1 MNRLLVPGA
10 AAGDVTV
17 DGPRFHYLSRVL
29 RLAAGD
35 ALEVFDGQ
43 GHAFDAKLL
52 DVGETSARLSL
63 GPSRVAPSAR
73 AITVVQGLPK
83 GDKLELV
90 LQKGTELGVAAFAPA
105 ACARS
110 VVKLDAKAAASRVT
124 RWQKI
129 VEEAARQCGRADVPR
144 VAEPSPLAAVVA
156 ALPEGTAVFVLD
168 EAERAVTLSQAF
180 ASLEGARTPV
190 ALVIGPEGGLDRA
203 EVDALTARG
212 ATPVTLGR
220 LVLRTETAALA
231 AVSVLRH
238 LDGELG

>member
-10 AAGDVTV
+10 AEGDVTV

-52 DVGETSARLSL
+52 TVGETSARLAL
-63 GPSRVAPSAR
+63 GPSRVAPTAR

-129 VEEAARQCGRADVPR
+129 VEEAARQCGRADVPH
-144 VAEPSPLAAVVA
+144 VAEPAPLAAAVA
-156 ALPEGTAVFVLD
+156 QLAPGTALFVLD
-168 EAERAVTLSQAF
+168 EAERAVSLSQAF
-180 ASLEGARTPV
+180 AALEGDRTPV

-203 EVDALTARG
+203 EVDALAARG

>member
-1 MNRLLVPGA
+1 VNRLLVPGA
-10 AAGDVTV
+10 EKGDVTV
-17 DGPRFHYLSRVL
+17 EGPRFHYLSRVL
-29 RLAAGD
+29 RLEAGD

-43 GHAFDAKLL
+43 GRAFDARLVS
-52 DVGETSARLSL
+52 VGETSARLSL
-63 GPSRVAPSAR
+63 GPARDAPRAR

-110 VVKLDAKAAASRVT
+110 VVKLDAKAAAARVT
-124 RWQKI
+124 RWRKV
-129 VEEAARQCGRADVPR
+129 VEEAARQCGRADVPK
-144 VAEPSPLAAVVA
+144 VEEPASLAAVAA

-168 EAERAVTLSQAF
+168 EEARAVTLSQAF
-180 ASLEGARTPV
+180 ATLEGARTPV
-190 ALVIGPEGGLDRA
+190 ALVVGPEGGLDRA
-203 EVDALTARG
+203 EVAALERRG

>member
-10 AAGDVTV
+10 ATGPLTV

-43 GHAFDAKLL
+43 GHAFDARLEAVS
-52 DVGETSARLSL
+52 DTSARLSL
-63 GPSRVAPSAR
+63 GPARTAPTPR
-73 AITVVQGLPK
+73 RLVVVQGLPK

-90 LQKGTELGVAAFAPA
+90 LQKGTELGVAAFVPA

-110 VVKLDAKAAASRVT
+110 VVRLDEKAAAARVA
-124 RWQKI
+124 RWQRI
-129 VEEAARQCGRADVPR
+129 AEEAARQCGRADVPQVSR
-144 VAEPSPLAAVVA
+144 PAPLADAVALVA
-156 ALPEGTAVFVLD
+156 RGHAVFVLD
-168 EAERAVTLSQAF
+168 EAERAVSLSQAF
-180 ASLEGARTPV
+180 AAVRDAAQPI
-190 ALVIGPEGGLDRA
+190 ALVVGPEGGLERA
-203 EVDALTARG
+203 EVDALVEQG

-231 AVSVLRH
+231 AVAVLRH

>member
-10 AAGDVTV
+10 TAGDVTV
-17 DGPRFHYLSRVL
+17 DGPRFHYLARVL
-29 RLAAGD
+29 RLEAGA
-35 ALEVFDGQ
+35 ALEVFDGK
-43 GHAFDAKLL
+43 GHAFDATLVSL
-52 DVGETSARLSL
+52 GEASARLSL
-63 GPSRVAPSAR
+63 GPPRDAPRAR

-110 VVKLDAKAAASRVT
+110 VVKLDEKAAASRVA

-144 VAEPSPLAAVVA
+144 VERPAPLAAAVA
-156 ALPEGTAVFVLD
+156 ALEGAPAVFVLD
-168 EAERAVTLSQAF
+168 EAERAVSLSQAF
-180 ASLEGARTPV
+180 ATLADAPTPL
-190 ALVIGPEGGLDRA
+190 ALVVGPEGGLDRA
-203 EVDALTARG
+203 EVGALVARG